1 MYILESYDLELI
13 LVIKIK
19 VLQFRSGVE
28 LLEQFLHG
36 NKIVPMH
43 AIYGFFGCS
52 YFKKIED
59 LYEYSEQLK
68 QDKRTRI
75 NCF

>member
-1 MYILESYDLELI
+1 MDILESYDLELI

-52 YFKKIED
+52 YFKKNRRSLRIFRTVETGQT
-59 LYEYSEQLK
+59 YS
-68 QDKRTRI
+68 
-75 NCF
+75 N